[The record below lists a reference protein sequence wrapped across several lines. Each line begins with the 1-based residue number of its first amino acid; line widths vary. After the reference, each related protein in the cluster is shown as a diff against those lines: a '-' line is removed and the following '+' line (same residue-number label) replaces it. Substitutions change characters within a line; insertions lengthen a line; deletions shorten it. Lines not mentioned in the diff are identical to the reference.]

1 MRVFSILLASFIFFG
16 CTEKKVAA
24 DTEKVTDSA
33 SCKTTTAKKSKFQ
46 MYEMSE
52 MAALMEQM
60 YVENERIKETFTSGG
75 EIGTYPVVFE
85 KIYSAKMTDS
95 TDNDAFFQAKAKAFL
110 QHQKRIYSDPEN
122 ARTHYEA
129 AINACITCHEKK
141 CGGPIARI
149 KTLKLE

>member
-1 MRVFSILLASFIFFG
+1 MRVFFILLASFIFFG
-16 CTEKKVAA
+16 CSEKKV
-24 DTEKVTDSA
+24 DTQTAKVKDSA
-33 SCKTTTAKKSKFQ
+33 NCKTTTAKKSKFQ

-60 YVENERIKETFTSGG
+60 YVENTRIKATFTSGG
-75 EIGTYPVVFE
+75 EIGTYPVVFD

-95 TDNDAFFQAKAKAFL
+95 TDNDAFFQAKAKEFL
-110 QHQKRIYSDPEN
+110 KHQKLIYSDTKN
-122 ARTHYEA
+122 ARTHYQA
-129 AINACITCHEKK
+129 AINACISCHEKK